1 MSALPSQIDFQ
12 QSNARPVSAGDLE
25 VMGKKASAAWSSG
38 DFGTLGEAVSE
49 TVKHAGLSPEQVRRV
64 VEFANTDAFL
74 EAFHKLGSGH
84 RYVDFGQGVLADP
97 RDVIRDMNDG
107 GGGSVFDRG
116 TADYDAPPRE
126 KRAGAQVGGFESS
139 NDPEAEL
146 ALYAAFTKEAD
157 DPAPAPQIENP
168 SGWVWDTRDKLA
180 GETQHLNAAVSG
192 LEVAYQDCALN
203 LCEQVKHAAREGV
216 ELGQIV
222 RAWST
227 VVDDPTYV
235 KVAFQLVTPRLLR
248 DGTYRDLDHVNQSIE
263 KTGSA
268 RLVNPD
274 HPLVDGFA
282 DYCEVL
288 CKLAEVRQERDR
300 MANKLAKVNFAIKR
314 FGSDMDKVAGLVGQA
329 LQGAGRLGHSIGG
342 EGGELAAKGLLLGGT
357 ALGAKA
363 GYDAVTTDP
372 TVVGVNARVNPLS
385 SAYKQRRDI
394 RRDMAMQQALGM
406 GY

>member
-1 MSALPSQIDFQ
+1 MPALPSQIDFQ
-12 QSNARPVSAGDLE
+12 QSNARSVSAGDLE

-38 DFGTLGEAVSE
+38 DFDTLGEAVSE

-116 TADYDAPPRE
+116 TADYDAPPKE
-126 KRAGAQVGGFESS
+126 KRAAAEPDS
-139 NDPEAEL
+139 EAEL
-146 ALYAAFTKEAD
+146 ALYAAFRKEASQD
-157 DPAPAPQIENP
+157 EPFENP
-168 SGWVWDTRDKLA
+168 SGWVWDVRDKLA
-180 GETQHLNAAVSG
+180 GETQHLNATVSG

-203 LCEQVKHAAREGV
+203 LCEQVKHAARDGV

-288 CKLAEVRQERDR
+288 CKLAEVRQARDR
-300 MANKLAKVNFAIKR
+300 MANKLAKVNFAIKK
-314 FGSDMDKVAGLVGQA
+314 FGGDMDKVAGVVRQVIDS
-329 LQGAGRLGHSIGG
+329 AGRIGHSLGG

-363 GYDAVTTDP
+363 GYDTITTDP

-394 RRDMAMQQALGM
+394 RRDMAMQQALGV